1 MEEIFVLILMTFGT
15 VFGGIIMW
23 KFFDIVRNSINK
35 NKGKYDDER
44 FDRLAKAFIQHRK
57 KTEKRLENIEAI
69 ITGQQSGSSQKQV
82 DQPYETLTMN
92 SSENHSES
100 MQQHS
105 KNKGKQRVD

>member
-35 NKGKYDDER
+35 NKEKFDNER

-69 ITGQQSGSSQKQV
+69 ITGQQSGSTPKQV
-82 DQPYETLTMN
+82 DQPYETLTMD
-92 SSENHSES
+92 SLENKAENI
-100 MQQHS
+100 QQRS
-105 KNKGKQRVD
+105 NTKGKQRVD